1 MKKNDESRRTFLKS
15 LLAGSAVAAGV
26 ATTAKA
32 ARTGISKNI
41 SKNTPPVDET
51 LYRETDA
58 FKQYYQSLTYQHK
71 NS

>member
-15 LLAGSAVAAGV
+15 LLAGSAVVAGV

-32 ARTGISKNI
+32 ARTSAA
-41 SKNTPPVDET
+41 KNTLPVNET
-51 LYRETDA
+51 LYRETDT

>member
-15 LLAGSAVAAGV
+15 LLAGSAVVAGV

-32 ARTGISKNI
+32 ARTNAA
-41 SKNTPPVDET
+41 KNTLPVNET

-58 FKQYYQSLTYQHK
+58 FKQYYQSLAYQYK
-71 NS
+71 KF